1 MTVNQIKMI
10 KQPAPDE
17 LKNDNKTVVHLK
29 FYTNNNNNS
38 NKLHVIS
45 RKSEQKHPDGMYI
58 LETNYWYGTWHEHNY
73 QYKTHT
79 LYLEDVREKCIHL
92 KKQPLPIL
100 KNHKTQFNK

>member
-29 FYTNNNNNS
+29 FYTNNNNKS

-45 RKSEQKHPDGMYI
+45 RKHEQKHPDGM
-58 LETNYWYGTWHEHNY
+58 
-73 QYKTHT
+73 
-79 LYLEDVREKCIHL
+79 
-92 KKQPLPIL
+92 
-100 KNHKTQFNK
+100 

>member
-1 MTVNQIKMI
+1 MTVNQIKTI

-38 NKLHVIS
+38 NKIHVIS
-45 RKSEQKHPDGMYI
+45 RTSEQKHPDGMYI
-58 LETNYWYGTWHEHNY
+58 LETNYWYGTWHEHDY

-79 LYLEDVREKCIHL
+79 LYLEDDREKVYTS
-92 KKQPLPIL
+92 KKAAITYFKKPQNTI
-100 KNHKTQFNK
+100 

>member
-1 MTVNQIKMI
+1 MTVNQIKRI

-38 NKLHVIS
+38 NKLHVIR
-45 RKSEQKHPDGMYI
+45 RKSEQKHSDGMYI
-58 LETNYWYGTWHEHNY
+58 IETKYWYVTWHEYVH

-79 LYLEDVREKCIHL
+79 LYLEDVREKVYTS
-92 KKQPLPIL
+92 KKAAITYFKKPQNTI
-100 KNHKTQFNK
+100 